1 MSQLVYRFAILTPSQ
16 AVPTLSSSQFSS
28 QLPSFLCVR
37 RWVRCLGLRL
47 LRTARTPVNS
57 GEATWKAGS
66 ATAAVTATRSST

>member
-1 MSQLVYRFAILTPSQ
+1 MSQLVYHFAILTPSQ

-37 RWVRCLGLRL
+37 RWVRCLGLRY
-47 LRTARTPVNS
+47 TARTPANS

-66 ATAAVTATRSST
+66 LTAAVVATRSST